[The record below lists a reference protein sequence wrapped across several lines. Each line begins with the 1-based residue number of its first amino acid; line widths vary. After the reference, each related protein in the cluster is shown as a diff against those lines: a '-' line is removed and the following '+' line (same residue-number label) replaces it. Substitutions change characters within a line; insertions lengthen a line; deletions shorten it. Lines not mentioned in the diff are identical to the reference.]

1 MAYFLEFYKMITE
14 PPREPLSKSLP
25 NIVTIFGI
33 CVGLTAVKVALQGN
47 ITVALYLLIFAMIL
61 DVIDGGL
68 ARALQSESK
77 IGAELDTLADFFN
90 FGIATPL
97 IIYFTIFANSSAS
110 SFGWIS
116 VMVFAV
122 CCALRL
128 ARFNVSQNDEK
139 TVSKDFNTNDFVG
152 VPAPAL
158 ACLGL
163 SPLFFVMMGV
173 DVPEHYTIP
182 TMIFLVICGALAVG
196 TFPTISLKD
205 ANFPTSM
212 GLPIILSILAILAC
226 LIVFPWETLLIGNA
240 VYLLTLPVFAFIRR
254 STLKMK
260 K

>member
-1 MAYFLEFYKMITE
+1 MITE

-33 CVGLTAVKVALQGN
+33 CVGLTAVKMALQGN
-47 ITVALYLLIFAMIL
+47 VNLALYLLIFAMIL

-97 IIYFTIFANSSAS
+97 IIYFTIFANSSIS

-128 ARFNVSQNDEK
+128 ARFNVGQNEEEAIGQK
-139 TVSKDFNTNDFVG
+139 LKTNDFIG

-163 SPLFFVMMGV
+163 SPLFLVMMGI
-173 DVPEHYTIP
+173 DVSEHYTIA

-212 GLPIILSILAILAC
+212 NLPIILTILAILVC
-226 LIVFPWETLLIGNA
+226 LIVFPWETLLIGNV
-240 VYLLTLPVFAFIRR
+240 VYLLTLPVFVFIRR
-254 STLKMK
+254 SASKLEK
-260 K
+260 

>member
-1 MAYFLEFYKMITE
+1 MITE

-33 CVGLTAVKVALQGN
+33 CVGLTAVKMALQGN
-47 ITVALYLLIFAMIL
+47 VNLALYLLIFAMIL

-97 IIYFTIFANSSAS
+97 IIYFTIFANSSTS

-128 ARFNVSQNDEK
+128 ARFNVGQNAEEEIGQK
-139 TVSKDFNTNDFVG
+139 LETNDFVG

-163 SPLFFVMMGV
+163 SPLFLVMMGI
-173 DVPEHYTIP
+173 DVSEHYTIA
-182 TMIFLVICGALAVG
+182 TMIFLVICGALAVS

-212 GLPIILSILAILAC
+212 NLPIILTILAILVC
-226 LIVFPWETLLIGNA
+226 LIVFPWETLLIGNV
-240 VYLLTLPVFAFIRR
+240 VYLLTLPVFVFIRK
-254 STLKMK
+254 SASKLDK
-260 K
+260 

>member
-1 MAYFLEFYKMITE
+1 MTTE

-33 CVGLTAVKVALQGN
+33 CVGLTAVKMALQGN
-47 ITVALYLLIFAMIL
+47 VNVALYLLIFAMIL

-68 ARALQSESK
+68 ARALQSETK

-97 IIYFTIFANSSAS
+97 IIYFTIFANAATS

-128 ARFNVSQNDEK
+128 ARFNVSQNENDMSIEK
-139 TVSKDFNTNDFVG
+139 SKTNDFVG

-163 SPLFFVMMGV
+163 SPLFLVMIGI
-173 DVPEHYTIP
+173 DVSEHYTVH
-182 TMIFLVICGALAVG
+182 TMIFLVICGALSVG

-212 GLPIILSILAILAC
+212 SLTIILFILAILVC
-226 LIVFPWETLLIGNA
+226 LIVFPWETLLVGNA
-240 VYLLTLPVFAFIRR
+240 VYLLTLPRFVFIRR
-254 STLKMK
+254 STLIK
-260 K
+260 KK

>member
-1 MAYFLEFYKMITE
+1 MTAE

-33 CVGLTAVKVALQGN
+33 CVGLTAVKMALQGN
-47 ITVALYLLIFAMIL
+47 VNLALYLLIFAMIL

-97 IIYFTIFANSSAS
+97 IIYFTIFANSSSS

-116 VMVFAV
+116 VMIFAV

-128 ARFNVSQNDEK
+128 ARFNVSQNEGEGIDQKLE
-139 TVSKDFNTNDFVG
+139 TNDFVG

-163 SPLFFVMMGV
+163 SPLFLVMMGI
-173 DVPEHYTIP
+173 DVSEHYTIA
-182 TMIFLVICGALAVG
+182 TMLFLVICGALAVG

-205 ANFPTSM
+205 VNFPASM
-212 GLPIILSILAILAC
+212 NLPIILTILAILVC
-226 LIVFPWETLLIGNA
+226 LIVFPWETLLIGNV
-240 VYLLTLPVFAFIRR
+240 VYLLTLPVFVFIRK
-254 STLKMK
+254 SASKLEK
-260 K
+260 